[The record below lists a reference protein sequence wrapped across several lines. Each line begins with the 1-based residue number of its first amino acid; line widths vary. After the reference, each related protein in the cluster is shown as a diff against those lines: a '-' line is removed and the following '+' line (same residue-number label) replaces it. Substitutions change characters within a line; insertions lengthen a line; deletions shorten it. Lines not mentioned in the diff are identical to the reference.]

1 MQKHITVVTTETSGQ
16 FHGEPMLDTS
26 KGTLNMTDTEGVE
39 GTIAT
44 FNWDHVVGYVE
55 SPCKH
60 NEDETDGYL

>member
-26 KGTLNMTDTEGVE
+26 EGTLIITGPEGVD
-39 GTIAT
+39 GTIT
-44 FNWDHVVGYVE
+44 MFNWDHVVVYIE